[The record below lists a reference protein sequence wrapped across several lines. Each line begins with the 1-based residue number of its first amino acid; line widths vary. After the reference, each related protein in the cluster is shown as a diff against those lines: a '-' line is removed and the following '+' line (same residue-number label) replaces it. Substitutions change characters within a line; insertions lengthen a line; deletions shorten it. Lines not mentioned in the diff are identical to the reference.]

1 MMKMK
6 LFVLGLL
13 TGALALA
20 ASDAGTYHLLK
31 KISLTGEDNW
41 DYLAI
46 DQNGRRLY
54 VSHGSQVE
62 VIDLDKDEP
71 VGKITGM
78 NGVHGIAIAS
88 KLNRGFITSGNT
100 STVKVFDLKTLESLA
115 DIPAGNG
122 PDGVIFEPVTQ
133 RVFAFNHRGGT
144 LTVIDA
150 VARKTIEN
158 IELGGQPEFP
168 VTDGKG
174 TVWINNEDKSM
185 LLRIDAKTMKIL
197 DRWPT
202 CRSRKLDL
210 RALGS
215 RTRFSDPAH
224 AACEVLRRAVINTDP
239 DIDGGRLLSVSR
251 SPGSA
256 RTASEKQPIQ
266 RIANKEFI
274 AVTQLDSG
282 ARFRRHAVRT
292 DDGARRPPG
301 SRRSARLLVLG
312 RAVALA
318 FPSAIQGACDSDD
331 NSPRIFGGGD
341 TSQLH

>member
-20 ASDAGTYHLLK
+20 ASDAGTYHLVK
-31 KISLTGEDNW
+31 KISLTGEGNG

-46 DQNGRRLY
+46 EQNGRHLY

-78 NGVHGIAIAS
+78 NGVHGIAIAC

-100 STVKVFDLKTLESLA
+100 STVKMFDLKTLQSLA

-122 PDGVIFEPVTQ
+122 PDGVLFEPTTE

-150 VARKTIEN
+150 KEGKAIEN
-158 IELGGQPEFP
+158 IELGGQPDFP

-174 TVWINNEDKSM
+174 VIWVNNEDKSM
-185 LLRIDAKTMKIL
+185 LLKIDPKAMKITQRCPVPPCDAPASMDM
-197 DRWPT
+197 DR
-202 CRSRKLDL
+202 K
-210 RALGS
+210 
-215 RTRFSDPAH
+215 TR
-224 AACEVLRRAVINTDP
+224 
-239 DIDGGRLLSVSR
+239 RL
-251 SPGSA
+251 
-256 RTASEKQPIQ
+256 
-266 RIANKEFI
+266 FI
-274 AVTQLDSG
+274 ACNNEKMPL
-282 ARFRRHAVRT
+282 AVHH
-292 DDGARRPPG
+292 
-301 SRRSARLLVLG
+301 SRQTIH
-312 RAVALA
+312 
-318 FPSAIQGACDSDD
+318 P
-331 NSPRIFGGGD
+331 
-341 TSQLH
+341 LHTPLH